1 MVSKNVKDT
10 YSCSEN
16 DRITPGN
23 ILHLTGL
30 KLKLTG
36 NHPDVGIYFINETT
50 AERTK
55 VPTVNIVMNQNNRLM
70 VLIPGLQPG
79 SYRLEHIT
87 QYAGSGITLTE
98 PHTSSFIRI
107 LRVL

>member
-1 MVSKNVKDT
+1 
-10 YSCSEN
+10 
-16 DRITPGN
+16 
-23 ILHLTGL
+23 
-30 KLKLTG
+30 
-36 NHPDVGIYFINETT
+36 
-50 AERTK
+50 
-55 VPTVNIVMNQNNRLM
+55 M